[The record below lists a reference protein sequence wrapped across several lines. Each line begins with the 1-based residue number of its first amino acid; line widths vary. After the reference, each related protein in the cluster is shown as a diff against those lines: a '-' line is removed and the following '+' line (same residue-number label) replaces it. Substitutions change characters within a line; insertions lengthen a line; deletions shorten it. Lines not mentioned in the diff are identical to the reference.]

1 MVRVVVWDVPDLSN
15 FVKDLM
21 GRVEFSRDEISVM
34 EAELN
39 RTGVEMPQFRQL
51 GGMLADQGGGNRRNI
66 TRYII
71 IILIIY
77 YYHLFLS
84 PGPLGK
90 S

>member
-1 MVRVVVWDVPDLSN
+1 MGRVVWDTPDLSN
-15 FVKDLM
+15 FVQDLM

-71 IILIIY
+71 IILII
-77 YYHLFLS
+77 S
-84 PGPLGK
+84 
-90 S
+90 